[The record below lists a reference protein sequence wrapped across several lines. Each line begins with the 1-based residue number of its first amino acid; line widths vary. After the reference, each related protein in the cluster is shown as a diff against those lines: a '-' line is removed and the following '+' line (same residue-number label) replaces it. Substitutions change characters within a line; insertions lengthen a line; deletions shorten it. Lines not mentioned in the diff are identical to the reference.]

1 MGLSQTAWV
10 LIAFILFFVLVGKKL
25 WSSLTANLDQR
36 KKMIENELNEAKK
49 LREEAQAELNAS
61 LKKQKEINKQVLDII
76 NDAKST
82 AKQIE
87 ADALKKSDI
96 IIKRK
101 EEQAKQKIN
110 NAQVEAINNIK
121 NISAELSVKS
131 AKVYIQNELD
141 SKIQKALYSDSKQK
155 LKEKM
160 TQIWNLG

>member
-25 WSSLTANLDQR
+25 WSALAYNLDQR

-110 NAQVEAINNIK
+110 NAQVEALNNIK

-155 LKEKM
+155 LKEK
-160 TQIWNLG
+160 L

>member
-25 WSSLTANLDQR
+25 WSALTTNLDQR

-61 LKKQKEINKQVLDII
+61 LKKQKEINNQVLDII

-110 NAQVEAINNIK
+110 NAQIEAINNIK
-121 NISAELSVKS
+121 NISAELSIKS

-155 LKEKM
+155 LKEK
-160 TQIWNLG
+160 L

>member
-10 LIAFILFFVLVGKKL
+10 LIAFFLFFVLVGKKL
-25 WSSLTANLDQR
+25 WSALTYNLDQR

-49 LREEAQAELNAS
+49 LREEAQSELNIS

-87 ADALKKSDI
+87 ADAIEKSDT

-101 EEQAKQKIN
+101 EQQAKQKIN
-110 NAQVEAINNIK
+110 NAQIDAINNIK
-121 NISAELSVKS
+121 NISAELSIKS
-131 AKVYIQNELD
+131 AKIYIQNELD
-141 SKIQKALYSDSKQK
+141 NKSQKSLYSNSKEELKAK
-155 LKEKM
+155 L
-160 TQIWNLG
+160 

>member
-1 MGLSQTAWV
+1 MELSQTAWV

-25 WSSLTANLDQR
+25 WSTLTYSLDQR
-36 KKMIENELNEAKK
+36 QKIIEDELNEAKK

-87 ADALKKSDI
+87 ADALKKSEI

-110 NAQVEAINNIK
+110 NAQIDAINSIK
-121 NISAELSVKS
+121 NISAELSVKT
-131 AKVYIQNELD
+131 AKLYIQNELD
-141 SKIQKALYSDSKQK
+141 SNIQKTLYSESKEK
-155 LKEKM
+155 LKEK
-160 TQIWNLG
+160 L

>member
-25 WSSLTANLDQR
+25 WSALTTNLDQR

-110 NAQVEAINNIK
+110 NAQVEALNNIK

-155 LKEKM
+155 LKDK
-160 TQIWNLG
+160 L

>member
-10 LIAFILFFVLVGKKL
+10 LIAFILFFVLVGKKI
-25 WSSLTANLDQR
+25 WSALTTNLDLR

-87 ADALKKSDI
+87 ADAVKKSDTI
-96 IIKRK
+96 IRRK
-101 EEQAKQKIN
+101 EEQARQKIN
-110 NAQVEAINNIK
+110 NAQIEAINNIK

-155 LKEKM
+155 LKEK
-160 TQIWNLG
+160 L

>member
-25 WSSLTANLDQR
+25 WSALTTNLDQR

-87 ADALKKSDI
+87 ADALKKSNI

-110 NAQVEAINNIK
+110 NAQVEALNNIK
-121 NISAELSVKS
+121 NISAELSVRS

-141 SKIQKALYSDSKQK
+141 SKLQKDLYSDSKQK
-155 LKEKM
+155 LKEK
-160 TQIWNLG
+160 L

>member
-25 WSSLTANLDQR
+25 WSALTTNLDQR

-76 NDAKST
+76 NDAKSK

-110 NAQVEAINNIK
+110 NAQVEALNNIK

-155 LKEKM
+155 LKEK
-160 TQIWNLG
+160 L

>member
-10 LIAFILFFVLVGKKL
+10 LIAFIMFFVLVGKKL
-25 WSSLTANLDQR
+25 WSALTTNLDQR

-110 NAQVEAINNIK
+110 NAQIEALNNIK

-155 LKEKM
+155 LKEK
-160 TQIWNLG
+160 L

>member
-25 WSSLTANLDQR
+25 WSALTTNLDQR

-87 ADALKKSDI
+87 ADALKKSNI

-110 NAQVEAINNIK
+110 NAQVEALNNIK

-155 LKEKM
+155 LKEK
-160 TQIWNLG
+160 L

>member
-1 MGLSQTAWV
+1 MGLSQTAWG

-25 WSSLTANLDQR
+25 WSALTTNLDQR

-61 LKKQKEINKQVLDII
+61 LKKQKEINKQVLNII

-101 EEQAKQKIN
+101 EEQAKQKIK
-110 NAQVEAINNIK
+110 NAQIEALNNIK

-141 SKIQKALYSDSKQK
+141 SKIQKTLYSDSKQK
-155 LKEKM
+155 LKEK
-160 TQIWNLG
+160 L

>member
-10 LIAFILFFVLVGKKL
+10 LIAFFLFFVFVGKKL
-25 WSSLTANLDQR
+25 WSALTYNLDQR

-49 LREEAQAELNAS
+49 LREEAQTELNAS

-76 NDAKST
+76 NDAKSS

-87 ADALKKSDI
+87 ADALKKTDI

-101 EEQAKQKIN
+101 EEQARQKIN
-110 NAQVEAINNIK
+110 NAQVEALNNIK

-155 LKEKM
+155 LKEK
-160 TQIWNLG
+160 L

>member
-25 WSSLTANLDQR
+25 WSALTTNLDQR

-87 ADALKKSDI
+87 ADALKKSDV

-110 NAQVEAINNIK
+110 NAQIEAINNIK

-141 SKIQKALYSDSKQK
+141 SNIQKTLYSDSKQR
-155 LKEKM
+155 LKEK
-160 TQIWNLG
+160 L

>member
-25 WSSLTANLDQR
+25 WTALTTNLDQR

-110 NAQVEAINNIK
+110 NAQVEALNNIK

-141 SKIQKALYSDSKQK
+141 SKIQKGLYSDSKQK
-155 LKEKM
+155 LKEK
-160 TQIWNLG
+160 L

>member
-25 WSSLTANLDQR
+25 WSALTTNLDQR

-61 LKKQKEINKQVLDII
+61 LKRQKEINKQVLDII

-110 NAQVEAINNIK
+110 NAQVEALNNIK

-155 LKEKM
+155 LKEK
-160 TQIWNLG
+160 L

>member
-25 WSSLTANLDQR
+25 WSALTTNLDQR

-87 ADALKKSDI
+87 ADAIKKSDI

-110 NAQVEAINNIK
+110 NAQVEALNNIK

-155 LKEKM
+155 LKEK
-160 TQIWNLG
+160 L

>member
-25 WSSLTANLDQR
+25 WSALTTNLDER
-36 KKMIENELNEAKK
+36 KKIIENELNEAKK
-49 LREEAQAELNAS
+49 LREDAQAELNAS

-110 NAQVEAINNIK
+110 NAQIEAINNIK

-141 SKIQKALYSDSKQK
+141 SKTQKKLYSDSKLK
-155 LKEKM
+155 LKEK
-160 TQIWNLG
+160 L

>member
-25 WSSLTANLDQR
+25 WSALTTNLDQR

-101 EEQAKQKIN
+101 EEQAKQKIK
-110 NAQVEAINNIK
+110 NAQVEALNNIK
-121 NISAELSVKS
+121 NIIRDAIL
-131 AKVYIQNELD
+131 KVNSSIT
-141 SKIQKALYSDSKQK
+141 IPF
-155 LKEKM
+155 
-160 TQIWNLG
+160 

>member
-25 WSSLTANLDQR
+25 WSALTTNLDQR

-110 NAQVEAINNIK
+110 NAQIEALNNIK

-131 AKVYIQNELD
+131 AKVYIQKELD

-155 LKEKM
+155 LKEK
-160 TQIWNLG
+160 L

>member
-25 WSSLTANLDQR
+25 WSALSTNLDER

-110 NAQVEAINNIK
+110 NAQVEALNNIK

-155 LKEKM
+155 LKEK
-160 TQIWNLG
+160 L

>member
-25 WSSLTANLDQR
+25 WSALTTNLDQR
-36 KKMIENELNEAKK
+36 KKMIENEIDEAKK

-110 NAQVEAINNIK
+110 NAQVEALNNIK

-141 SKIQKALYSDSKQK
+141 SKIQKALYSDSKEK
-155 LKEKM
+155 LKEK
-160 TQIWNLG
+160 L

>member
-25 WSSLTANLDQR
+25 WSALTTNLDQR

-49 LREEAQAELNAS
+49 LREEAQTELNAS
-61 LKKQKEINKQVLDII
+61 LKKQKEINKQVLNIL

-110 NAQVEAINNIK
+110 NAQIEALNNIK
-121 NISAELSVKS
+121 KISAELSVKS

-155 LKEKM
+155 LKEK
-160 TQIWNLG
+160 L

>member
-25 WSSLTANLDQR
+25 WSALTTNLDQR

-110 NAQVEAINNIK
+110 NAQIDAINNIK
-121 NISAELSVKS
+121 NVSAELSVKS

-141 SKIQKALYSDSKQK
+141 SKIQKTLYSDSKEK
-155 LKEKM
+155 LKEK
-160 TQIWNLG
+160 L

>member
-25 WSSLTANLDQR
+25 WSALTTNLDQR

-87 ADALKKSDI
+87 ADALKKTDV

-110 NAQVEAINNIK
+110 NAQVEALNNIK

-131 AKVYIQNELD
+131 AKLYIQNELD
-141 SKIQKALYSDSKQK
+141 NKIQKTLYSDSKEK
-155 LKEKM
+155 LKEK
-160 TQIWNLG
+160 L

>member
-25 WSSLTANLDQR
+25 WSTLTSNLDQR

-87 ADALKKSDI
+87 ADALKKSDV

-110 NAQVEAINNIK
+110 NAQVEALNNIK
-121 NISAELSVKS
+121 NISAELTVKS

-155 LKEKM
+155 LKEK
-160 TQIWNLG
+160 L

>member
-25 WSSLTANLDQR
+25 WSALTTNLDQR

-76 NDAKST
+76 NNAKST

-110 NAQVEAINNIK
+110 NAQVEALNNIK

-131 AKVYIQNELD
+131 AKVYIKNELD

-155 LKEKM
+155 LKEK
-160 TQIWNLG
+160 L

>member
-10 LIAFILFFVLVGKKL
+10 LIAFFLFFVLVGKKL
-25 WSSLTANLDQR
+25 WSALAYNLDQR

-49 LREEAQAELNAS
+49 LREEAQSELNAS

-87 ADALKKSDI
+87 ADAIEKSDT

-101 EEQAKQKIN
+101 EQQAKQKIN
-110 NAQVEAINNIK
+110 NAQIDAINNIK
-121 NISAELSVKS
+121 NISAELSIKS
-131 AKVYIQNELD
+131 AKIYIQNELD
-141 SKIQKALYSDSKQK
+141 NKSQKSLYSNSKEELKAK
-155 LKEKM
+155 L
-160 TQIWNLG
+160 

>member
-25 WSSLTANLDQR
+25 WSALTTNLDQR

-49 LREEAQAELNAS
+49 LREEAQAELNSS

-110 NAQVEAINNIK
+110 NAQVEALNNIK

-141 SKIQKALYSDSKQK
+141 SKIQKVLYSDSKQK
-155 LKEKM
+155 LKEK
-160 TQIWNLG
+160 L

>member
-10 LIAFILFFVLVGKKL
+10 LIAFVLFFVLVGKKL
-25 WSSLTANLDQR
+25 WSALTTNLDQR

-110 NAQVEAINNIK
+110 NAQVEALNNIK

-155 LKEKM
+155 LKEK
-160 TQIWNLG
+160 L

>member
-25 WSSLTANLDQR
+25 WSALTTNLDQR

-110 NAQVEAINNIK
+110 NAQIEAINNIK

-131 AKVYIQNELD
+131 AKVYIQKELN

-155 LKEKM
+155 LKEK
-160 TQIWNLG
+160 L

>member
-25 WSSLTANLDQR
+25 WSALTTNLDQR

-101 EEQAKQKIN
+101 EQQAKQKIN
-110 NAQVEAINNIK
+110 NAQIEALNNIK

-131 AKVYIQNELD
+131 AKLYIQNELD
-141 SKIQKALYSDSKQK
+141 SKIQKALYSDSKEK
-155 LKEKM
+155 LKK
-160 TQIWNLG
+160 NFS

>member
-25 WSSLTANLDQR
+25 WLALTTNLDQR
-36 KKMIENELNEAKK
+36 KKIIENELNEAKK

-61 LKKQKEINKQVLDII
+61 LKKQKEFNKQVLDII

-110 NAQVEAINNIK
+110 NAQVEALNNIK

-131 AKVYIQNELD
+131 AKVYIQKELD

-155 LKEKM
+155 LKEK
-160 TQIWNLG
+160 L

>member
-25 WSSLTANLDQR
+25 WSVLTTNLDQR

-49 LREEAQAELNAS
+49 LREEAQSELNAS

-87 ADALKKSDI
+87 TDTIEKSNT

-101 EEQAKQKIN
+101 EQQAKQKIN
-110 NAQVEAINNIK
+110 NAQIDAINNIK
-121 NISAELSVKS
+121 NISAELSIKS
-131 AKVYIQNELD
+131 AKIYIQNELD
-141 SKIQKALYSDSKQK
+141 NKSQKSLHSNSKEEIKAK
-155 LKEKM
+155 L
-160 TQIWNLG
+160 

>member
-25 WSSLTANLDQR
+25 WSALTTNLDQR

-110 NAQVEAINNIK
+110 NAQVDAVNNIK

-155 LKEKM
+155 LKEK
-160 TQIWNLG
+160 L

>member
-25 WSSLTANLDQR
+25 WSTLTTNLDQR
-36 KKMIENELNEAKK
+36 KKKIENELNEAKK

-61 LKKQKEINKQVLDII
+61 LKKQNEINKQVLTII
-76 NDAKST
+76 NDAKNT

-110 NAQVEAINNIK
+110 NAQIEAINSIK

-131 AKVYIQNELD
+131 AKVYIQNELN
-141 SKIQKALYSDSKQK
+141 SKIQKNLYSDSKQK
-155 LKEKM
+155 IKEK
-160 TQIWNLG
+160 L

>member
-25 WSSLTANLDQR
+25 WSALTTNLDQR

-110 NAQVEAINNIK
+110 NAQIEAINNIK

-131 AKVYIQNELD
+131 AKVYIQNELNN
-141 SKIQKALYSDSKQK
+141 KIQKALYSDSKQK
-155 LKEKM
+155 LKEK
-160 TQIWNLG
+160 L

>member
-25 WSSLTANLDQR
+25 WSALTTNLDQR

-110 NAQVEAINNIK
+110 NAQVEALNNIK
-121 NISAELSVKS
+121 NISADLSVKS

-155 LKEKM
+155 LKEK
-160 TQIWNLG
+160 L

>member
-1 MGLSQTAWV
+1 MVLSQTAWV

-25 WSSLTANLDQR
+25 WSALTTNLDQR

-110 NAQVEAINNIK
+110 NAQVEALNNIK

-131 AKVYIQNELD
+131 AKLYIQNELD

-155 LKEKM
+155 LKEK
-160 TQIWNLG
+160 L

>member
-25 WSSLTANLDQR
+25 WSALTTNLDQR
-36 KKMIENELNEAKK
+36 KKIIENELNEAKK

-110 NAQVEAINNIK
+110 NAQVEALNNIK

-155 LKEKM
+155 LKEK
-160 TQIWNLG
+160 L